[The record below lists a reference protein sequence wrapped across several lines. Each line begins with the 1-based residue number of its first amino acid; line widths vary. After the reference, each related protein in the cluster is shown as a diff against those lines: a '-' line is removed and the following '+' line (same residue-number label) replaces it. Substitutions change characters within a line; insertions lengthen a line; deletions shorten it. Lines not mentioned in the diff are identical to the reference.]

1 MRKSLVF
8 CSLAC
13 SLLLLGSELLAS
25 NQMEEHKIII
35 KDHKFEPNNLE
46 IIAGRKVRLVVEN
59 QDKSAEEFE
68 SHDLN
73 REKIIG
79 GGKSA
84 KIHIGPLKPGV
95 YKYFGEFN
103 QETAQGTITVK

>member
-1 MRKSLVF
+1 MKKKILALLIMG
-8 CSLAC
+8 CSLFAANA
-13 SLLLLGSELLAS
+13 LA
-25 NQMEEHKIII
+25 ETKEYKIVI
-35 KDHKFEPNNLE
+35 KNHKFEPQNLD
-46 IIAGRKVRLVVEN
+46 IPADQKVKLIVEN
-59 QDKSAEEFE
+59 QDKTIEEFE
-68 SHDLN
+68 SFDLN

-84 KIHIGPLKPGV
+84 AIFIGPLKSGT